1 MLNPFW
7 ISVNNALRRLD
18 IQLALSSSA
27 YFLLLRA
34 YPLLVQSLCISFY
47 LVQLVPL
54 SRWHSLC
61 LYDHHVAV
69 ISVCHCAQL
78 CMHQ

>member
-18 IQLALSSSA
+18 IQLALSSST

-34 YPLLVQSLCISFY
+34 YPLLVPSLCISFY
-47 LVQLVPL
+47 LV
-54 SRWHSLC
+54 
-61 LYDHHVAV
+61 
-69 ISVCHCAQL
+69 
-78 CMHQ
+78 